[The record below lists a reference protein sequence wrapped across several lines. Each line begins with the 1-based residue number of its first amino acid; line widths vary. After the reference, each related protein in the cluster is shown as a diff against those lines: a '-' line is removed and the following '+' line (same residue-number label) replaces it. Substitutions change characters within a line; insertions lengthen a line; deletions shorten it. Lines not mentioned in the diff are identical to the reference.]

1 MSDAQYSGET
11 RVKAL
16 LEYITDRMGD
26 IEDLGNLR
34 RIKLEQCIQLC
45 QFGNDAKQVG
55 SRGHV

>member
-55 SRGHV
+55 S